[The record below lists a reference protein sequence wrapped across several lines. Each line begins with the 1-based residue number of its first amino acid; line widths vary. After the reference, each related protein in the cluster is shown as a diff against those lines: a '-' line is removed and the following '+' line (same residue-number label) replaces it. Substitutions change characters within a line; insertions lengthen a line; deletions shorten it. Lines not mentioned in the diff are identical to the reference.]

1 MEIKAI
7 IQVIIKCTIYLED
20 FHLVSNRCSSHEK
33 VHLGCRHLD
42 AALRPSVRRL
52 CANLTQDSCLHFSFH
67 FVNVSTLVWK
77 KTTPN
82 PTVLLRRT
90 LACWIQG
97 LWPNFLATS
106 LADISSLSDCWHCVF
121 CENSTP
127 YLTHKAGIFEVLWW
141 TKRCEPCDSSTS
153 VPLHVYQARS
163 PTCLMDFVSIVSPR
177 DSPWPD
183 FALHSLNLS
192 WWCSVSP
199 DSLLCVSFPQVLLE
213 LHSGDPFEGT
223 SRHPADWGLICQHPQ
238 VHRNY
243 FKRCK
248 SPSNACVSGISGSI
262 VQLLNA
268 RTMSGLNGIEMHIP
282 VLKSLRCNVFATH
295 ACRLALWR
303 ILLATRSLLPT
314 AGLLLFAL
322 FRKTVVKHVKTVH
335 RRSRR
340 RWQ

>member
-1 MEIKAI
+1 MWKK
-7 IQVIIKCTIYLED
+7 QTNPKPNGFTTKDTCLLDPRTLSKLLCY
-20 FHLVSNRCSSHEK
+20 FS
-33 VHLGCRHLD
+33 CRHQQF
-42 AALRPSVRRL
+42 VRLLTL
-52 CANLTQDSCLHFSFH
+52 CFH
-67 FVNVSTLVWK
+67 
-77 KTTPN
+77 
-82 PTVLLRRT
+82 
-90 LACWIQG
+90 
-97 LWPNFLATS
+97 
-106 LADISSLSDCWHCVF
+106 
-121 CENSTP
+121 ENSTP

-213 LHSGDPFEGT
+213 LHSGDPLEGT

-248 SPSNACVSGISGSI
+248 SPSNVCVCGISGSI

-295 ACRLALWR
+295 AC
-303 ILLATRSLLPT
+303 SLLSGEFYSLS
-314 AGLLLFAL
+314 GLRRTFVICIIQENSC
-322 FRKTVVKHVKTVH
+322 KTCKDCSQEEPQEMAIGQVRLHGFLCRGCLWPPWSDRHLDIKGP
-335 RRSRR
+335 
-340 RWQ
+340 WL